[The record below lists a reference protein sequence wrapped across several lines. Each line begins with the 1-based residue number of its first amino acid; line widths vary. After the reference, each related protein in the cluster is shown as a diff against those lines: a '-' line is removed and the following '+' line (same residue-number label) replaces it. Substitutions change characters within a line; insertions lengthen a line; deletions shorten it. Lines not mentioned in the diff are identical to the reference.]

1 MEDNKVITQMAEGFL
16 RYIADNKDSIQVLIS
31 ENGGSNFQKKHF
43 GLVQEWL
50 KNNMDIPLPEMVK
63 MMVKLTKR

>member
-1 MEDNKVITQMAEGFL
+1 VPNIFAGKFDERTLKYASVFL
-16 RYIADNKDSIQVLIS
+16 ADGAI
-31 ENGGSNFQKKHF
+31 